1 MDGHRHDA
9 DFVTTQAVRG
19 RLRQLRRKD
28 PFRMSQ
34 AAPSLDAATILVA
47 QPEPLR
53 DYFLRLGAEA
63 AIVDPSSVRVEL
75 AVAEGDDT
83 IADHLERWVE
93 VNGVDA
99 RIATDEPEAEV
110 EPEPVPARAEMFFL
124 ERPRL
129 GDLLLKK
136 GLITQQQLEAA
147 LTESRETGDLLGRV
161 MIRRQFI
168 FEDEL
173 ARTLADQLALPY
185 VNLRVAGFDRAAA
198 AMIPSSEGMRIA
210 AVPVGVFGGRIRV
223 AFADPSD
230 ETAQAVARKFVGDF
244 SLAVSELSEIELV
257 WRSLDPTVALART
270 A

>member
-1 MDGHRHDA
+1 
-9 DFVTTQAVRG
+9 
-19 RLRQLRRKD
+19 
-28 PFRMSQ
+28 MSQ

-63 AIVDPSSVRVEL
+63 SIADPSSVRVEL

-83 IADHLERWVE
+83 IADHLRRWVE

-99 RIATDEPEAEV
+99 RIAGDEPVAE
-110 EPEPVPARAEMFFL
+110 PKAQPQPMPVRAETFFL

-136 GLITQQQLEAA
+136 GLITQEQLGALLLKKGLITQEQLGAA
-147 LTESRETGDLLGRV
+147 LSESRETGDLLGRV

-185 VNLRVAGFDRAAA
+185 VNLRVAGFDRSAA
-198 AMIPSSEGMRIA
+198 AMIPSGEGMRIA
-210 AVPVGVFGGRIRV
+210 AVPIGVFGGRIRV

-244 SLAVSELSEIELV
+244 SLAVSELSEIELA
-257 WRSLDPTVALART
+257 WRSVDPTVSLART

>member
-1 MDGHRHDA
+1 
-9 DFVTTQAVRG
+9 
-19 RLRQLRRKD
+19 
-28 PFRMSQ
+28 MSQ

-63 AIVDPSSVRVEL
+63 SIVDDSTLHVEL
-75 AVAEGDDT
+75 ADETSVAE
-83 IADHLERWVE
+83 HVRHWSE
-93 VNGVDA
+93 VNGIEA
-99 RIATDEPEAEV
+99 RIAEPAAA
-110 EPEPVPARAEMFFL
+110 EPVPLHQPQQSFFL

-136 GLITQQQLEAA
+136 GLITPEQLQAA

-168 FEDEL
+168 YEDEL

-210 AVPVGVFGGRIRV
+210 AVPIGILGGRVRV

-257 WRSLDPTVALART
+257 WRSLDPTVSLARS

>member
-1 MDGHRHDA
+1 
-9 DFVTTQAVRG
+9 
-19 RLRQLRRKD
+19 
-28 PFRMSQ
+28 MSQ
-34 AAPSLDAATILVA
+34 AASSLDAATILVA

-63 AIVDPSSVRVEL
+63 SIADPSSVRVEL
-75 AVAEGDDT
+75 AVAEGDET
-83 IADHLERWVE
+83 IADHLARWVE

-99 RIATDEPEAEV
+99 RIAGDEPVAE
-110 EPEPVPARAEMFFL
+110 PKAQPQPMPVRAETFFL

-136 GLITQQQLEAA
+136 GLITQEQLGAA
-147 LTESRETGDLLGRV
+147 LSESRETGDLLGRV

-185 VNLRVAGFDRAAA
+185 VNLRVAGFDRSAA
-198 AMIPSSEGMRIA
+198 AMIPSGEGMRIA
-210 AVPVGVFGGRIRV
+210 AVPIGVFGGRIRV

-244 SLAVSELSEIELV
+244 SLAVSELSEIELA
-257 WRSLDPTVALART
+257 WRSVDPTVSLART

>member
-1 MDGHRHDA
+1 
-9 DFVTTQAVRG
+9 
-19 RLRQLRRKD
+19 
-28 PFRMSQ
+28 MSQ

-63 AIVDPSSVRVEL
+63 SIADPSSVRVEL
-75 AVAEGDDT
+75 AVAAGDDT
-83 IADHLERWVE
+83 IADHLRRWVE
-93 VNGVDA
+93 VNGIDA
-99 RIATDEPEAEV
+99 RIASDEPVAEPQPQ
-110 EPEPVPARAEMFFL
+110 PEPMPVRAETFFL

-136 GLITQQQLEAA
+136 GLITQEQLDAA
-147 LTESRETGDLLGRV
+147 LSESRKTGDLLGRV

-198 AMIPSSEGMRIA
+198 AMIPSGEGMRIA
-210 AVPVGVFGGRIRV
+210 AVPIGVFGGRIRV

-244 SLAVSELSEIELV
+244 SLAVSELSEIELA
-257 WRSLDPTVALART
+257 WRSLDPTVSLART

>member
-1 MDGHRHDA
+1 
-9 DFVTTQAVRG
+9 
-19 RLRQLRRKD
+19 
-28 PFRMSQ
+28 MSQ
-34 AAPSLDAATILVA
+34 AAPSFDAATIVVA

-63 AIVDPSSVRVEL
+63 SIVDDSTLHVEL
-75 AVAEGDDT
+75 ADET
-83 IADHLERWVE
+83 SIADHVRHWSEK
-93 VNGVDA
+93 NGIEA
-99 RIATDEPEAEV
+99 RLAESAST
-110 EPEPVPARAEMFFL
+110 EPVPLHTPQQSFFL

-136 GLITQQQLEAA
+136 GLITPEQLQAA

-210 AVPVGVFGGRIRV
+210 AVPIGILGGRVRV

-257 WRSLDPTVALART
+257 WRSLDPTVSLARS

>member
-1 MDGHRHDA
+1 
-9 DFVTTQAVRG
+9 
-19 RLRQLRRKD
+19 
-28 PFRMSQ
+28 MSQ

-53 DYFLRLGAEA
+53 DYFLRLGGTAE
-63 AIVDPSSVRVEL
+63 IVDESTVRVEL
-75 AVAEGDDT
+75 ADETSIGD
-83 IADHLERWVE
+83 HVRRWSE
-93 VNGVDA
+93 VNGIDA
-99 RIATDEPEAEV
+99 RIAETTAPTA
-110 EPEPVPARAEMFFL
+110 PQPAQPAQPSYFL

-136 GLITQQQLEAA
+136 GLITQEQLGAA
-147 LTESRETGDLLGRV
+147 LAESRETGDLLGRV

-198 AMIPSSEGMRIA
+198 AMIPSREGMRIA
-210 AVPVGVFGGRIRV
+210 AVPIGILGGRVRV

-257 WRSLDPTVALART
+257 WRSLDPTVSLART

>member
-1 MDGHRHDA
+1 
-9 DFVTTQAVRG
+9 
-19 RLRQLRRKD
+19 
-28 PFRMSQ
+28 MSQ

-63 AIVDPSSVRVEL
+63 SIADPSSVRVEL

-83 IADHLERWVE
+83 IADHLRRWVE

-99 RIATDEPEAEV
+99 QIATDEPEAEG
-110 EPEPVPARAEMFFL
+110 EPEPEPVPVPARAEMFFL

-136 GLITQQQLEAA
+136 GLITQEQLEAA
-147 LTESRETGDLLGRV
+147 LSESRESGDLLGRV

-198 AMIPSSEGMRIA
+198 AMIPSGEGMRIA
-210 AVPVGVFGGRIRV
+210 AVPIGVFGGRIRV

-244 SLAVSELSEIELV
+244 SLAVSELSEIELA
-257 WRSLDPTVALART
+257 WRSVDPTVSLART

>member
-1 MDGHRHDA
+1 
-9 DFVTTQAVRG
+9 
-19 RLRQLRRKD
+19 
-28 PFRMSQ
+28 MSQ
-34 AAPSLDAATILVA
+34 AAPSLDAATIVVA

-63 AIVDPSSVRVEL
+63 SIVDESTLHVEL
-75 AVAEGDDT
+75 ADET
-83 IADHLERWVE
+83 SIADHVRHWSEK
-93 VNGVDA
+93 NGIEA
-99 RIATDEPEAEV
+99 HIAQPASA
-110 EPEPVPARAEMFFL
+110 EPVPLHTPQQSFFL

-136 GLITQQQLEAA
+136 GLITPEQLQAA

-210 AVPVGVFGGRIRV
+210 AVPIGILGGRVRV

-257 WRSLDPTVALART
+257 WRSLDPTVSLARS

>member
-1 MDGHRHDA
+1 
-9 DFVTTQAVRG
+9 
-19 RLRQLRRKD
+19 
-28 PFRMSQ
+28 MSQ
-34 AAPSLDAATILVA
+34 AAPSLDAATIAVD

-53 DYFLRLGAEA
+53 DYFLRLGATAEV
-63 AIVDPSSVRVEL
+63 VDGSTVRVEL
-75 AVAEGDDT
+75 ADETSIAE
-83 IADHLERWVE
+83 HVRHWSE
-93 VNGVDA
+93 VNGIEA
-99 RIATDEPEAEV
+99 RIAEPAA
-110 EPEPVPARAEMFFL
+110 PTAPTALQPVQPMQQTYFL

-136 GLITQQQLEAA
+136 GLITQEQLEAA

-173 ARTLADQLALPY
+173 ARTLADQLSLPY

-210 AVPVGVFGGRIRV
+210 AVPIGILGGRVRV

-244 SLAVSELSEIELV
+244 SLAVSELSEIELA
-257 WRSLDPTVALART
+257 WRSLDPTVSLARS

>member
-1 MDGHRHDA
+1 MYRPPGVKTSPKLSVPEQMKAWVLGDPD
-9 DFVTTQAVRG
+9 
-19 RLRQLRRKD
+19 QLH
-28 PFRMSQ
+28 
-34 AAPSLDAATILVA
+34 
-47 QPEPLR
+47 LR
-53 DYFLRLGAEA
+53 DKP
-63 AIVDPSSVRVEL
+63 V
-75 AVAEGDDT
+75 
-83 IADHLERWVE
+83 
-93 VNGVDA
+93 
-99 RIATDEPEAEV
+99 
-110 EPEPVPARAEMFFL
+110 PVPARAEMFFL

-136 GLITQQQLEAA
+136 GLITQEQLEAA
-147 LTESRETGDLLGRV
+147 LSESRESGDLLGRV

-198 AMIPSSEGMRIA
+198 AMIPSGEGMRIA
-210 AVPVGVFGGRIRV
+210 AVPIGVFGGRIRV

-244 SLAVSELSEIELV
+244 SLAVSELSEIELA
-257 WRSLDPTVALART
+257 WRSVDPTVSLART

>member
-1 MDGHRHDA
+1 
-9 DFVTTQAVRG
+9 
-19 RLRQLRRKD
+19 
-28 PFRMSQ
+28 MSQ
-34 AAPSLDAATILVA
+34 AAPSLDAATILVDR
-47 QPEPLR
+47 PEPLR

-63 AIVDPSSVRVEL
+63 ASIVDGSSLRVEL
-75 AVAEGDDT
+75 VVAEGDDT
-83 IADHLERWVE
+83 IADHLRRWVE

-99 RIATDEPEAEV
+99 RIAVSEREDEPQPDPTPMR
-110 EPEPVPARAEMFFL
+110 PETFFL

-136 GLITQQQLEAA
+136 GLITQEQLEAA
-147 LTESRETGDLLGRV
+147 LRESRETGDLLGRV
-161 MIRRQFI
+161 MIRRQFL

-210 AVPVGVFGGRIRV
+210 AVPIGILGGRVRV

-244 SLAVSELSEIELV
+244 SLAVSELSEIELA
-257 WRSLDPTVALART
+257 WRSLDPTVSLART